1 MGIPERRHR
10 QRQPLMR
17 RGTTQPVQLGSGDV
31 RDGHTGTGSEPAGL
45 IKTFVVLGASGDQ
58 QCGRGDTGP

>member
-1 MGIPERRHR
+1 
-10 QRQPLMR
+10 MR

-31 RDGHTGTGSEPAGL
+31 RDGHTGTGSEPASL

-58 QCGRGDTGP
+58 QCGCGDTGP